1 MKITIQKASTFTI
14 DTGAERKRINRCF
27 KDKPMMRKKLLK
39 LMDLVEAGKWVEAYK
54 ELESKY
60 WNGYDGEQ
68 ECSRLEFIGLIEGE
82 GDIDG
87 WRSYDNLIW
96 NMVHLSKKYSVVK

>member
-14 DTGAERKRINRCF
+14 DTGAERKRINRYF
-27 KDKPMMRKKLLK
+27 KGDKTMRKKLLN

-60 WNGYDGEQ
+60 WKGYDPEQ
-68 ECSRLEFIGLIEGE
+68 ECSRLEFIGLLEGT

-87 WRSYDNLIW
+87 WASYANLIW
-96 NMVHLSKKYSVVK
+96 NMVKRANTYSVVK